1 MVLSRS
7 CMAKHTRDGLA
18 SFHAQLWELCNR
30 LMIEYYYNVNV
41 LWMYMNVND
50 LVQPEKD
57 FPIIFFSFRD

>member
-7 CMAKHTRDGLA
+7 CMAKHTRDALA
-18 SFHAQLWELCNR
+18 SFHVQLGELCNR

-57 FPIIFFSFRD
+57 FPIIFLLS

>member
-1 MVLSRS
+1 
-7 CMAKHTRDGLA
+7 MAKHTRDGLA
-18 SFHAQLWELCNR
+18 SFHAQLRELCNR

-57 FPIIFFSFRD
+57 FPIIFLLS

>member
-1 MVLSRS
+1 MV
-7 CMAKHTRDGLA
+7 KHIRDALA
-18 SFHAQLWELCNR
+18 SFHVQLGELCNR

-57 FPIIFFSFRD
+57 FPIIFLLS